1 MNVRGT
7 FLGMQTF
14 ARLHRDTECGRPGSI
29 VNIASVRGLI
39 GGPGT
44 TSYSASKFGVRGL
57 TKAAAV
63 ELGAMGIRVNAVC
76 PGPIESDM
84 TVGNPQLAHLDW
96 DGYVAQLPIPRLG
109 RPLDVGEAVAWLASD
124 AERVRH
130 RDRSARR
137 RRADGDV
144 VRRDDPMKAALVTGA
159 GSGIGRAVAL
169 RLAAGGAAVGV
180 VDVRDGAA
188 EDVAAT
194 IVSLGGTAE
203 AATADVGDE
212 IAVERAVGLVAERF
226 GVLDTVVT
234 CAGLAISSH
243 THDTSLATWETSLR
257 VNLTGTFLTI
267 KHAVPHLIAAGGGS
281 IVTIGSV
288 ASLVAAG
295 RSSAYDASKGG
306 GAAADPIG
314 RGRVRRRRASG
325 PTACAPVWW
334 PPISGR
340 TRRRSPTDPRPVS
353 PRRAP
358 AERIDVP
365 MSRAAAPE
373 EIAAVVAFLC
383 SDEAS
388 FMTGAAVPVDGGFTA
403 I

>member
-1 MNVRGT
+1 
-7 FLGMQTF
+7 
-14 ARLHRDTECGRPGSI
+14 
-29 VNIASVRGLI
+29 
-39 GGPGT
+39 
-44 TSYSASKFGVRGL
+44 
-57 TKAAAV
+57 
-63 ELGAMGIRVNAVC
+63 
-76 PGPIESDM
+76 
-84 TVGNPQLAHLDW
+84 
-96 DGYVAQLPIPRLG
+96 
-109 RPLDVGEAVAWLASD
+109 
-124 AERVRH
+124 
-130 RDRSARR
+130 
-137 RRADGDV
+137 
-144 VRRDDPMKAALVTGA
+144 MKAALVTGA

-180 VDVRDGAA
+180 VDVRPGAA
-188 EDVAAT
+188 QDVAAT

-212 IAVERAVGLVAERF
+212 PAVERAVGLVAERF

-243 THDTSLATWETSLR
+243 THETSLATWETSLR

-267 KHAVPHLIAAGGGS
+267 KHAVPHLIGAGGGP

-306 GAAADPIG
+306 VLQLTRSVAVEYVDAGIRANCVCPGVVATDLGANTAAI
-314 RGRVRRRRASG
+314 
-325 PTACAPVWW
+325 TNEM
-334 PPISGR
+334 
-340 TRRRSPTDPRPVS
+340 RPAS

-383 SDEAS
+383 SDDAS